1 MKTFNEIF
9 QETKL
14 KYPNCS
20 NEEIVIKAREKYI
33 FDNQKL

>member
-9 QETKL
+9 QEIKL
-14 KYPNCS
+14 KYPDAS
-20 NEEIVIKAREKYI
+20 NEEIEIRAREKYI

>member
-14 KYPNCS
+14 KYPYAS
-20 NEEIVIKAREKYI
+20 NEEIEIKAREKYI
-33 FDNQKL
+33 FDNKKL